1 MRFSRVACAVAATA
15 VLAVGLG
22 TPAHADD
29 DDADVAGATTT
40 VEVPAGAET
49 GVPTGITLASGD
61 SVSITATGV
70 AQTNPGHP
78 TTDPDGLWPGGGSA
92 SCIGI
97 PETCLAQTTASAL
110 VGRVG
115 DGDWTLVG
123 SGPTTLTGVGA
134 VWLAYN
140 DAIGFFGDNSGAY
153 TAVLDVTRAGA
164 ACASSTVRPP
174 IRADG
179 SSVFRAGH
187 VIPVRFLCTDRGLRP
202 TMTRQ
207 LVSATGDPLGPEVAV
222 KAWWGSTFRYHSFR
236 GRFGQYIYLMPT
248 RGLSAGT
255 YKLRIDLGNG
265 AVIPAQITLR

>member
-1 MRFSRVACAVAATA
+1 MRFSRVGCVVAAAA

-22 TPAHADD
+22 SPAQADTD
-29 DDADVAGATTT
+29 DDAQPAGTT

-61 SVSITATGV
+61 SVTITATGT
-70 AQTNPGHP
+70 AQTNPNHP
-78 TTDPDGLWPGGGSA
+78 TTDPDGVWPSGGSA

-115 DGDWTLVG
+115 NGDWTLVG
-123 SGPTTLTGVGA
+123 SGPTTLTGVGT

-140 DAIGFFGDNSGAY
+140 DAIGFFGDNSGGY
-153 TAVLDVTRAGA
+153 TAVLEVTRAGA
-164 ACASSTVRPP
+164 ACADSAVRPP
-174 IRADG
+174 IRTDG

-187 VIPVRFLCTDRGLRP
+187 VIPVRFLCAERGLRP

-222 KAWWGSTFRYHSFR
+222 KAWWGSTFRHHSWR
-236 GRFGQYIYLMPT
+236 GRYGQYVYLMPT
-248 RGLSAGT
+248 RGLAAGT
-255 YKLRIDLGNG
+255 YRLGIDLGNG
-265 AVIPAQITLR
+265 AVIPAQISLR